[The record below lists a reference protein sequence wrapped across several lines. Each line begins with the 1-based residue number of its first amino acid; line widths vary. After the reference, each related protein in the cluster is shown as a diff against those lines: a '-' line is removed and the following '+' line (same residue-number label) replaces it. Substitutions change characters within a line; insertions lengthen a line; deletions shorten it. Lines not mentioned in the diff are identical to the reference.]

1 MDFNLD
7 IFEDF
12 NIILVLLEFKI
23 GFLFFRVG
31 ILVLKLKRFIEDEI
45 KYFSF
50 RKGDVGFGILKG
62 DGVLEGSSSFEKSL

>member
-1 MDFNLD
+1 M
-7 IFEDF
+7 
-12 NIILVLLEFKI
+12 
-23 GFLFFRVG
+23 G